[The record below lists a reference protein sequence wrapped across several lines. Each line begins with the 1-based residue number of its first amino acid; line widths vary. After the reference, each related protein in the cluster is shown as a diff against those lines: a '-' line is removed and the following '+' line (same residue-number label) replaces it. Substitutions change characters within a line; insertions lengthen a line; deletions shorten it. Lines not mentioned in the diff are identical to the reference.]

1 MYGWKI
7 ALGCAA
13 WVGLAGSAEAGWP
26 QWKFW
31 QAGEHQAGGVCVP
44 VNDAA
49 ECTLRADVVGSTE
62 STGYRLF
69 DGSMLARSGHW
80 VREVCGAGDPRD
92 CTDSCLCEG
101 YLENEPCCGELPDA
115 ACGLAE
121 LMYESR
127 YACLSSSRRL
137 AIVRLARRYSCE
149 CHPEVLQA
157 LGDALSDCNARV
169 RIAAADGLGDQLRRY
184 ACCCPP
190 WVIIKLQCALND
202 CSPRVRLKSSR
213 ALRLCGYNSDGCE
226 DTCCVDDHCL
236 AFECLAEPIYTE
248 LPLEDAFPF
257 EAPSPADRSWQ
268 SLPGGL
274 FPLESPRNRSAE
286 DAPLPEKIVPR
297 RGAYVPEEDSAEFQ
311 MPRRSPRELIGFRD

>member
-1 MYGWKI
+1 M
-7 ALGCAA
+7 
-13 WVGLAGSAEAGWP
+13 P
-26 QWKFW
+26 
-31 QAGEHQAGGVCVP
+31 
-44 VNDAA
+44 AA

-80 VREVCGAGDPRD
+80 VREVCGAWRSRD

-121 LMYESR
+121 LNESR

-157 LGDALSDCNARV
+157 LGDALSDCNTRSV
-169 RIAAADGLGDQLRRY
+169 AAADDLGDQLRRY
-184 ACCCPP
+184 AYCCPP
-190 WVIIKLQCALND
+190 WVIIKLQCAHND
-202 CSPRVRLKSSR
+202 CSPRVRLKSSE

-236 AFECLAEPIYTE
+236 AVNVWPN
-248 LPLEDAFPF
+248 PF
-257 EAPSPADRSWQ
+257 TRNYPGGRFSLRHLSPADRSWQ